1 MSRRSTLRRADCG
14 VVALL
19 RSAAGALAI
28 AALLPT
34 MPAYADCQPD
44 PAVSGQTVICQG
56 NDPNGFTANP
66 GVDALTVRV
75 GPNATVHDNGVA
87 AISVNDDNVVRN
99 RGTIDAHATT
109 FGILAGDNN
118 LIINTGEIKTG
129 VLGTGIFVGDNNIV
143 RNRGDITVGG
153 GGTAIFGVNANT
165 ITNSSTG
172 TINLGAGGIGIE
184 AFGSGF
190 DFIVNNG
197 TITGAASTTGI
208 ASFGFGSTIINNG
221 TITLGKA
228 NPSPSVGVFMNGGS
242 NFTNNNLIQV
252 GNGGEGVQAS
262 GPFSTLTNNGTIQVG
277 NGGQG
282 FEILGPFNTIINNGA
297 IQVGNGGEGVQ
308 TSGQFT
314 TIINNNTIQVG
325 NGGAGIQSSVE
336 FTTITNNR
344 TIQVGNGGAGIQTGS
359 DLNTITNNGAIQ
371 VGNDGAGIEA
381 LGPFTTITNNGTITT
396 GKNGVG
402 ILAGVFGGTNNT
414 IINNATGNITV
425 SGPLADAIVMQ
436 NGGSVFNAGTIANTT
451 PGGVAIDFCSCSSG
465 YMLTVAPTSVITGLV
480 TATGSDTFQLGGTGN
495 GTFALNSFGPTKQYE
510 GFGVFNVVS
519 GFWTVDKV
527 FGQNDAWNV
536 LGGTLSGTGTL
547 KDLNVDAG
555 GTLQPGIAPGTALKV
570 NGNLAF
576 QTGAFYVATLNATT
590 STLANVSG
598 TATLAGNVEA
608 NIQGGL
614 SNKTY
619 TILHSGGLGGTTFD
633 GFISTMPG
641 LTGTL
646 TYTPTDVLLAFN
658 ANLGLGGNLNINQQN
673 VANALNNFFNAGGAL
688 PAGFLSVF
696 NLTGGN
702 LQNALTQLSGEA
714 NVDGEAATF
723 QQMTQFLSLMLD
735 PFVAGRSGGGG
746 SGGAGALGFAPEQQ
760 ADFPS
765 DIALAY
771 NAILKAPPPK
781 PATLDQRWTAWGTA
795 YGGNDKTNGD
805 PAVGSNTF
813 TANTFGFAAGMD
825 YHLRPDTILGFA
837 LAGGGT
843 NWTLAQALGSGR
855 SDAFQAGVYG
865 TRYFGAAYAAASLA
879 VANNW
884 MTTNRTALGDQ
895 LTSSFNAQSVGGRV
909 EAGYRYAVQPAIGF
923 TPYGA
928 VQAQNFHTPSRSE
941 IDLTGGGFGLSFAAM
956 NATDTRSELGA
967 RFDGLTMLNGLP
979 LILRGRLAWA
989 HDWVSNPSLSAV
1001 FQTLPGASF
1010 VVNGAA
1016 LPADSALAS
1025 AGAELKLNPHLSL
1038 LGKFDGEFA
1047 NGSQTYAGTGTLRYT
1062 W

>member
-1 MSRRSTLRRADCG
+1 LTRRSTLRRADKF
-14 VVALL
+14 VSALL
-19 RSAAGALAI
+19 RSASTFGIVAGI
-28 AALLPT
+28 GALLPAT
-34 MPAYADCQPD
+34 AAYADCQPD

-56 NDPNGFTANP
+56 NDPNGFAANP

-75 GPNATVHDNGVA
+75 RPNATVHDNGLA

-109 FGILAGDNN
+109 IGILAGDNN

-129 VLGTGIFVGDNNIV
+129 ALGAGIFVGDNNIV
-143 RNRGDITVGG
+143 RNRGDITVGAG
-153 GGTAIFGVNANT
+153 GIAILGNIANT
-165 ITNSSTG
+165 ITVSSTG
-172 TINLGAGGIGIE
+172 TINAGPGGVGIELAGGGNN
-184 AFGSGF
+184 FV
-190 DFIVNNG
+190 VNNG
-197 TITGAASTTGI
+197 TINGAASTVGI
-208 ASFGFGSTIINNG
+208 WSLGFGSTIINNG

-228 NPSPSVGVFMNGGS
+228 NPSPSVGVIMNIFS
-242 NFTNNNLIQV
+242 NFTNNNMIQV
-252 GNGGEGVQAS
+252 GNGGEGIQAS
-262 GPFSTLTNNGTIQVG
+262 F
-277 NGGQG
+277 
-282 FEILGPFNTIINNGA
+282 FN
-297 IQVGNGGEGVQ
+297 
-308 TSGQFT
+308 
-314 TIINNNTIQVG
+314 
-325 NGGAGIQSSVE
+325 
-336 FTTITNNR
+336 
-344 TIQVGNGGAGIQTGS
+344 
-359 DLNTITNNGAIQ
+359 
-371 VGNDGAGIEA
+371 
-381 LGPFTTITNNGTITT
+381 TITNNGTITAGNGGAGIQASGFLNT
-396 GKNGVG
+396 ITNNGNITVGNNGVG
-402 ILAGVFGGTNNT
+402 ILTGLLGGPNDIVNT
-414 IINNATGNITV
+414 GAITV
-425 SGPLADAIVMQ
+425 SGHSGDAIVMQ
-436 NGGSVFNAGTIANTT
+436 GGGSVFNSGTIANTT

-465 YMLTVAPTSVITGLV
+465 YTLTIAPTSVITGLV

-495 GTFALNSFGPTKQYE
+495 GTFALNSIGATKQYE

-536 LGGTLSGTGTL
+536 IGGTLSGTGTL
-547 KDLNVDAG
+547 KDLNVFAG
-555 GTLQPGIAPGTALKV
+555 GTLQPGTAPGTALKV
-570 NGNLAF
+570 NGSLVF

-598 TATLAGNVEA
+598 TATLAGNVAA

-633 GFISTMPG
+633 GFTSTMPG
-641 LTGTL
+641 LTATL

-658 ANLGLGGNLNINQQN
+658 ANLGIGGNLNINQQN
-673 VANALNNFFNAGGAL
+673 VANTLNNFFNAGGAL
-688 PAGFLSVF
+688 PGGFVPVF
-696 NLTGGN
+696 GLTGGN

-714 NVDGEAATF
+714 NVDGQAVTF
-723 QQMTQFLSLMLD
+723 QQMTQFLTLMLD
-735 PFVAGRSGGGG
+735 PFVAGRNGVGG
-746 SGGAGALGFAPEQQ
+746 GGAGALGFAPEQE
-760 ADFPS
+760 AYFPS

-795 YGGNDKTNGD
+795 YGGSDKTNGD
-805 PAVGSNTF
+805 PTVGSNTF

-825 YHLRPDTILGFA
+825 YRPAPDTILGFA

-843 NWTLAQALGSGR
+843 NWTLAQALGGGH

-865 TRYFGAAYAAASLA
+865 TKYFGPAYAAASLA

-909 EAGYRYAVQPAIGF
+909 EAGYRYAVQPAIGV

-928 VQAQNFHTPSRSE
+928 LQAQNFHTPSRSE
-941 IDLTGGGFGLSFAAM
+941 IDLTGGGLGLSFAAM

-967 RFDGLTMLNGLP
+967 RFDGLTTLNGLP

-989 HDWVSNPSLSAV
+989 HDWVSNPALSAV
-1001 FQTLPGASF
+1001 FQALPGASF

-1016 LPADSALAS
+1016 LPANSALAS

>member
-19 RSAAGALAI
+19 RSAAGGLAI
-28 AALLPT
+28 AALLPA

-56 NDPNGFTANP
+56 NDPNGFAANP

-75 GPNATVHDNGVA
+75 GPNATVHDNGSA

-109 FGILAGDNN
+109 IGILAGDNN

-129 VLGTGIFVGDNNIV
+129 AMGTGISVGDNNIV

-153 GGTAIFGVNANT
+153 GGTAILGDAANT
-165 ITNSSTG
+165 MTNSSTG
-172 TINLGAGGIGIE
+172 TINLGAGGFGIE
-184 AFGSGF
+184 AVGVGN

-208 ASFGFGSTIINNG
+208 ELFGFNSTIINNG

-228 NPSPSVGVFMNGGS
+228 SVGVLINSFS
-242 NFTNNNLIQV
+242 NFTNNDTIQVGNGGAGIQAGALNTITNNNTIQV
-252 GNGGEGVQAS
+252 GNGGEGIQA
-262 GPFSTLTNNGTIQVG
+262 
-277 NGGQG
+277 GG
-282 FEILGPFNTIINNGA
+282 FNTI
-297 IQVGNGGEGVQ
+297 
-308 TSGQFT
+308 T
-314 TIINNNTIQVG
+314 NNNTIQVG
-325 NGGAGIQSSVE
+325 NGGAGI
-336 FTTITNNR
+336 
-344 TIQVGNGGAGIQTGS
+344 
-359 DLNTITNNGAIQ
+359 
-371 VGNDGAGIEA
+371 EA
-381 LGPFTTITNNGTITT
+381 FDSFNTITNNGTITA

-402 ILAGVFGGTNNT
+402 IVAGLFGGDNT
-414 IINNATGNITV
+414 IINNVTGNVTV
-425 SGPLADAIVMQ
+425 SGPLGDAIVVQ

-465 YMLTVAPTSVITGLV
+465 YTLTIAPTSVITGLV

-495 GTFALNSFGPTKQYE
+495 GTFALNSIGPTKQYE

-536 LGGTLSGTGTL
+536 LGGTLAGTGTL
-547 KDLNVDAG
+547 ADLNVNSG
-555 GTLQPGIAPGTALKV
+555 GTLQPGTTPGTAMKIT
-570 NGNLAF
+570 GNLAF
-576 QTGAFYVATLNATT
+576 QSGALYVVTLNGTT
-590 STLANVSG
+590 STLAKVSG
-598 TATLAGNVEA
+598 TASLAGGVQA
-608 NIQGGL
+608 LLQPGVT
-614 SNKTY
+614 SQTY

-633 GFISTMPG
+633 SLTVAPGF
-641 LTGTL
+641 TGTL
-646 TYTPTDVLLAFN
+646 TYTPTDVLLGLN
-658 ANLGLGGNLNINQQN
+658 ANLGLGGGLNINQQN

-688 PAGFLSVF
+688 PAGFLPVF
-696 NLTGGN
+696 NLTGAN

-714 NVDGEAATF
+714 NVDGQAVTF

-735 PFVAGRSGGGG
+735 PFVAGRNGIGGGG
-746 SGGAGALGFAPEQQ
+746 GALGFAPEQE
-760 ADFPS
+760 ANFPS

-771 NAILKAPPPK
+771 AAILKAPPPK

-795 YGGNDKTNGD
+795 YGGSDKTNGD
-805 PAVGSNTF
+805 PVVGSNAF

-825 YHLRPDTILGFA
+825 YHPVPDTILGFA

-865 TRYFGAAYAAASLA
+865 TKYFGPAYAAASLA

-909 EAGYRYAVQPAIGF
+909 EAGYRYAVQPAIGV

-928 VQAQNFHTPSRSE
+928 LQAQNFHTPSRSE
-941 IDLTGGGFGLSFAAM
+941 IDLTGGGLGLSFAAM

-967 RFDGLTMLNGLP
+967 RFDGLTTLNGLP
-979 LILRGRLAWA
+979 LILRSRLAWA
-989 HDWVSNPSLSAV
+989 HDWVSNPALSAV

-1016 LPADSALAS
+1016 LPANSALAS
-1025 AGAELKLNPHLSL
+1025 AGAELKLNPHVSL

>member
-1 MSRRSTLRRADCG
+1 LTRRSTLRRADKFAL
-14 VVALL
+14 ALL
-19 RSAAGALAI
+19 RSTTAVGLVMGIGAI
-28 AALLPT
+28 LPAT
-34 MPAYADCQPD
+34 PARADCQPD
-44 PAVSGQTVICQG
+44 PASSGQTVICTG
-56 NDPNGFTANP
+56 IDHDGFAAGA
-66 GVDALTVRV
+66 GVENLDVRV
-75 GPNATVHDNGVA
+75 RPNAIVRDNGVA
-87 AISVNDDNVVRN
+87 AIDLNNRN
-99 RGTIDAHATT
+99 TVTNNGTITT
-109 FGILAGDNN
+109 QGIFGILAGNRNTITNN
-118 LIINTGEIKTG
+118 NEILAGATA
-129 VLGTGIFVGDNNIV
+129 TAIDVGNNNNV
-143 RNRGDITVGG
+143 TNNGDITVGVA
-153 GGTAIFGVNANT
+153 GTAFFGVNANT
-165 ITNSSTG
+165 FTNGNGG
-172 TINLGAGGIGIE
+172 TINLAAGGTGIE
-184 AFGSGF
+184 LFGTGGDTVTNNGAITGGISTVGIESFGSH
-190 DFIVNNG
+190 
-197 TITGAASTTGI
+197 
-208 ASFGFGSTIINNG
+208 STIINNG

-228 NPSPSVGVFMNGGS
+228 NPSPSVGIFVNDH
-242 NFTNNNLIQV
+242 TTVINNNAIEIGL
-252 GNGGEGVQAS
+252 GGEGIQAD
-262 GPFSTLTNNGTIQVG
+262 GARNQITNNSSITVG
-277 NGGQG
+277 M
-282 FEILGPFNTIINNGA
+282 LGVGIDAGAAHNRIINNSIITAGL
-297 IQVGNGGEGVQ
+297 NGIGIWTG
-308 TSGQFT
+308 GGFL
-314 TIINNNTIQVG
+314 
-325 NGGAGIQSSVE
+325 GAGPNHI
-336 FTTITNNR
+336 
-344 TIQVGNGGAGIQTGS
+344 GNFGS
-359 DLNTITNNGAIQ
+359 
-371 VGNDGAGIEA
+371 
-381 LGPFTTITNNGTITT
+381 ITT
-396 GKNGVG
+396 RG
-402 ILAGVFGGTNNT
+402 LGTE
-414 IINNATGNITV
+414 AV
-425 SGPLADAIVMQ
+425 LMQ
-436 NGGSVFNAGTIANTT
+436 NGGSLFNAGTISNTT
-451 PGGVAIDFCSCSSG
+451 PGGVAIDFCSCSTG
-465 YMLTVAPTSVITGLV
+465 YRLTIAPTSVINGFV
-480 TATGSDTFQLGGTGN
+480 TATGNDTFQLGGTGN
-495 GTFALNSFGPTKQYE
+495 GTFALNSIGAIKQYE

-519 GFWTVDKV
+519 GFWTVTNV
-527 FGQNDAWNV
+527 FGQSQAWNV

-547 KDLNVDAG
+547 KDLFVFAG
-555 GTLQPGIAPGTALKV
+555 GTLQPGTAPGTALKV
-570 NGNLAF
+570 NGGLAF

-598 TATLAGNVEA
+598 TASLSGNVEA

-614 SNKTY
+614 SDKTY
-619 TILHSGGLGGTTFD
+619 TILHSGGLVGTTFD

-673 VANALNNFFNAGGAL
+673 VANALNNFFNSGGAL

-735 PFVAGRSGGGG
+735 PFVAGRNGVGGG
-746 SGGAGALGFAPEQQ
+746 SGALGFAPEQE

-771 NAILKAPPPK
+771 DAILKAPPK

-795 YGGNDKTNGD
+795 YGGSDKTNGD

-825 YHLRPDTILGFA
+825 YHPAPDTILGFA

-843 NWTLAQALGSGR
+843 NWNLAQALGGGR

-865 TRYFGAAYAAASLA
+865 TKYFGPAYLAASLA

-895 LTSSFNAQSVGGRV
+895 LTASFNALSVGGRV
-909 EAGYRYAVQPAIGF
+909 EAGYRYAVQPAIGV

-928 VQAQNFHTPSRSE
+928 LQAQSFHTPSYSE
-941 IDLTGGGFGLSFAAM
+941 TDLTGGGLGLTYAAM

-967 RFDGLTMLNGLP
+967 RFDGLTTLNGLP

-989 HDWVSNPSLSAV
+989 HDWVSDPALTAV
-1001 FQTLPGASF
+1001 FQGLPGASF
-1010 VVNGAA
+1010 VVNGAP
-1016 LPADSALAS
+1016 LPANSALAS

>member
-1 MSRRSTLRRADCG
+1 LTRRSTLRRADKF
-14 VVALL
+14 VSALL
-19 RSAAGALAI
+19 RSASTVGIVAGIGAFQPA
-28 AALLPT
+28 

-56 NDPNGFTANP
+56 NDPNGFAANP
-66 GVDALTVRV
+66 GVDALAVRV
-75 GPNATVHDNGVA
+75 RPNATVHDNGLA

-99 RGTIDAHATT
+99 RGTIDAHAGTI
-109 FGILAGDNN
+109 GILAGDNN
-118 LIINTGEIKTG
+118 LIVNTGEIKTG
-129 VLGTGIFVGDNNIV
+129 ALGAGIFVGDNNIV
-143 RNRGDITVGG
+143 RNRGDITVGA
-153 GGTAIFGVNANT
+153 GGTAILAGNFNT
-165 ITNSSTG
+165 VTNSATG
-172 TINLGAGGIGIE
+172 TINLGAGGIGIDLNSIGNN
-184 AFGSGF
+184 FV
-190 DFIVNNG
+190 VNNG
-197 TITGAASTTGI
+197 TITGAASTIGI
-208 ASFGFGSTIINNG
+208 SSFGFGSTMINNG

-228 NPSPSVGVFMNGGS
+228 NPSPSIGVLINAGS
-242 NFTNNNLIQV
+242 NFT
-252 GNGGEGVQAS
+252 
-262 GPFSTLTNNGTIQVG
+262 
-277 NGGQG
+277 
-282 FEILGPFNTIINNGA
+282 
-297 IQVGNGGEGVQ
+297 
-308 TSGQFT
+308 
-314 TIINNNTIQVG
+314 NNNTIQVG
-325 NGGAGIQSSVE
+325 NGGAGIE
-336 FTTITNNR
+336 TI
-344 TIQVGNGGAGIQTGS
+344 
-359 DLNTITNNGAIQ
+359 
-371 VGNDGAGIEA
+371 
-381 LGPFTTITNNGTITT
+381 GPFNTITNNGTITA

-402 ILAGVFGGTNNT
+402 ILAGFAGDNT
-414 IINNATGNITV
+414 IINNVTGNITV
-425 SGPLADAIVMQ
+425 SGPLGDAIVVQ
-436 NGGSVFNAGTIANTT
+436 GGGSVFNAGTIANTT
-451 PGGVAIDFCSCSSG
+451 PGGVAIDFCGCSSG
-465 YMLTVAPTSVITGLV
+465 YVLTIAPTSVITGLV

-495 GTFALNSFGPTKQYE
+495 GTFALNSIGATKQYE

-555 GTLQPGIAPGTALKV
+555 GTLQPGTTPGTALKV

-576 QTGAFYVATLNATT
+576 QTGAFYVATLNGTT

-641 LTGTL
+641 LSATL

-658 ANLGLGGNLNINQQN
+658 ANLGVGGNLNINQQN

-688 PAGFLSVF
+688 PGTFLPIF
-696 NLTGGN
+696 NLTGAN

-714 NVDGEAATF
+714 NVDGQAVTF

-735 PFVAGRSGGGG
+735 PFVFGRNGVGGGG
-746 SGGAGALGFAPEQQ
+746 GGGALGFAPERE
-760 ADFPS
+760 ANFPS

-771 NAILKAPPPK
+771 NAILKAPPPPK
-781 PATLDQRWTAWGTA
+781 PATLDQRWTTWGTA
-795 YGGNDKTNGD
+795 YGGSDKTNGD
-805 PAVGSNTF
+805 PTVGSNTF
-813 TANTFGFAAGMD
+813 TASTFGFAAGMD
-825 YHLRPDTILGFA
+825 YHPAPDTILGFA

-865 TRYFGAAYAAASLA
+865 TKYFGPAYLAASLA

-895 LTSSFNAQSVGGRV
+895 LTSSFDAQSVGGRV
-909 EAGYRYAVQPAIGF
+909 ETGYRYAVQPAIGV

-928 VQAQNFHTPSRSE
+928 LQAQSFHTPSRSE
-941 IDLTGGGFGLSFAAM
+941 IDLTGGGLALNFPAM
-956 NATDTRSELGA
+956 TATDTRSELGA
-967 RFDGLTMLNGLP
+967 RVDGLTTLNGLP
-979 LILRGRLAWA
+979 LILRARLAWA
-989 HDWVSNPSLSAV
+989 HDWVSNPALSAV
-1001 FQTLPGASF
+1001 FQALPGASF
-1010 VVNGAA
+1010 VVNGAP
-1016 LPADSALAS
+1016 LPANSALAS
-1025 AGAELKLNPHLSL
+1025 AGAELKLNPHVSL

>member
-1 MSRRSTLRRADCG
+1 
-14 VVALL
+14 VALL
-19 RSAAGALAI
+19 RSAAGTLAI
-28 AALLPT
+28 AALLPAT
-34 MPAYADCQPD
+34 LAHADCQPD

-56 NDPNGFTANP
+56 NDPNGFAANP

-75 GPNATVHDNGVA
+75 GPNATVHDNGSS

-109 FGILAGDNN
+109 IGILAGDNN

-129 VLGTGIFVGDNNIV
+129 ALGDGIFVGDNNIV

-153 GGTAIFGVNANT
+153 GGIAILGNSANT
-165 ITNSSTG
+165 ITVSSTG
-172 TINLGAGGIGIE
+172 TINLGPGGVGIELAGGGNN
-184 AFGSGF
+184 FV
-190 DFIVNNG
+190 VNNG
-197 TITGAASTTGI
+197 TINGAASTVGI
-208 ASFGFGSTIINNG
+208 WSLGFGSTIINNG

-228 NPSPSVGVFMNGGS
+228 NPSPSVGVIMNIFS
-242 NFTNNNLIQV
+242 NFT
-252 GNGGEGVQAS
+252 
-262 GPFSTLTNNGTIQVG
+262 
-277 NGGQG
+277 
-282 FEILGPFNTIINNGA
+282 
-297 IQVGNGGEGVQ
+297 
-308 TSGQFT
+308 
-314 TIINNNTIQVG
+314 NNNTIQVG
-325 NGGAGIQSSVE
+325 SGGEGIQAS
-336 FTTITNNR
+336 FFN
-344 TIQVGNGGAGIQTGS
+344 
-359 DLNTITNNGAIQ
+359 
-371 VGNDGAGIEA
+371 
-381 LGPFTTITNNGTITT
+381 TITNNGTITAGNGGEGIQAGGFLNT
-396 GKNGVG
+396 ITNNGTITVGNNGVG
-402 ILAGVFGGTNNT
+402 ILTGLLGGPNDIVNT
-414 IINNATGNITV
+414 GAITV
-425 SGPLADAIVMQ
+425 SGHSGDAIVMQ
-436 NGGSVFNAGTIANTT
+436 GGGSVFNSGTITNST
-451 PGGVAIDFCSCSSG
+451 PNGVAIDFCSCSSG
-465 YMLTVAPTSVITGLV
+465 YTLTIAPTSVITGLV
-480 TATGSDTFQLGGTGN
+480 TATGNDTFQLGGTGN
-495 GTFALNSFGPTKQYE
+495 GTFALNSISPTKQYE

-598 TATLAGNVEA
+598 AATLAGNVEA

-641 LTGTL
+641 LTATL

-658 ANLGLGGNLNINQQN
+658 ANLGVGGNLNINQQN
-673 VANALNNFFNAGGAL
+673 VANALNNFFNNGGAL
-688 PAGFLSVF
+688 TAGFLPVF
-696 NLTGGN
+696 NLTGAN

-714 NVDGEAATF
+714 NVDGEATTF

-735 PFVAGRSGGGG
+735 PFVAGRNGIGGGG
-746 SGGAGALGFAPEQQ
+746 GGALGFAPEQE
-760 ADFPS
+760 ANFPS

-771 NAILKAPPPK
+771 DAILKAPPK

-795 YGGNDKTNGD
+795 YGGSDKTNGD
-805 PAVGSNTF
+805 PVVGSNTF

-825 YHLRPDTILGFA
+825 YHAAPDTILGFA

-843 NWTLAQALGSGR
+843 NWTLAQALGGGR

-865 TRYFGAAYAAASLA
+865 TKYFGPAYLAGSLA
-879 VANNW
+879 FANNW

-895 LTSSFNAQSVGGRV
+895 LTASFNAQTFGGRV
-909 EAGYRYAVQPAIGF
+909 EAGYRYAVQPAIGV

-928 VQAQNFHTPSRSE
+928 LQAQSFHTPNYTE
-941 IDLTGGGFGLSFAAM
+941 TDLTGGGLGLNFAAM
-956 NATDTRSELGA
+956 NATDTRGELGA
-967 RFDGLTMLNGLP
+967 RFDGLTTLNGLP
-979 LILRGRLAWA
+979 LILRSRLAWA
-989 HDWVSNPSLSAV
+989 HDWVSNPALTAV
-1001 FQTLPGASF
+1001 FQALPGGSF

-1016 LPADSALAS
+1016 LPANSALAS
-1025 AGAELKLNPHLSL
+1025 VGAELKINPHVSL

-1047 NGSQTYAGTGTLRYT
+1047 ANSQTYAGTGTLRYT

>member
-1 MSRRSTLRRADCG
+1 VS
-14 VVALL
+14 ALL
-19 RSAAGALAI
+19 RSASTVGIVAGIGAM
-28 AALLPT
+28 LPGT
-34 MPAYADCQPD
+34 AAYADCQPD

-56 NDPNGFTANP
+56 NDPNGFAANP

-75 GPNATVHDNGVA
+75 RPNATVHDNGLS

-99 RGTIDAHATT
+99 RGIIDAHATT
-109 FGILAGDNN
+109 IGILAGDNN

-129 VLGTGIFVGDNNIV
+129 AIGTGIFVGDNNIV

-153 GGTAIFGVNANT
+153 GGTAILGVTANT

-184 AFGSGF
+184 ALGFGN

-197 TITGAASTTGI
+197 TITGAASTTGV
-208 ASFGFGSTIINNG
+208 ASFGFNSTVINNG

-228 NPSPSVGVFMNGGS
+228 NPSPSIGVFINSLS
-242 NFTNNNLIQV
+242 NFT
-252 GNGGEGVQAS
+252 
-262 GPFSTLTNNGTIQVG
+262 
-277 NGGQG
+277 
-282 FEILGPFNTIINNGA
+282 
-297 IQVGNGGEGVQ
+297 
-308 TSGQFT
+308 
-314 TIINNNTIQVG
+314 NNNTIQVG
-325 NGGAGIQSSVE
+325 NGGAGIE
-336 FTTITNNR
+336 
-344 TIQVGNGGAGIQTGS
+344 
-359 DLNTITNNGAIQ
+359 AI
-371 VGNDGAGIEA
+371 
-381 LGPFTTITNNGTITT
+381 GPFNTITNNGTITA

-402 ILAGVFGGTNNT
+402 ILAGVLGGDNT
-414 IINNATGNITV
+414 IVNNVTGNITA
-425 SGPLADAIVMQ
+425 SGPLGDAIVVQ

-451 PGGVAIDFCSCSSG
+451 PGGVAIDFCGCGSG
-465 YMLTVAPTSVITGLV
+465 YTLTIAPTSVITGLV
-480 TATGSDTFQLGGTGN
+480 TATGSDTFQLGGTSN
-495 GTFALNSFGPTKQYE
+495 GTFALNSIGATKQYE

-555 GTLQPGIAPGTALKV
+555 GTLQPGTTPGTAMKIT
-570 NGNLAF
+570 GNLAF
-576 QTGAFYVATLNATT
+576 QSGALYVVTLNGTA
-590 STLANVSG
+590 STLAKVSG
-598 TATLAGNVEA
+598 TASLAGGVQA
-608 NIQGGL
+608 LLQPGVT
-614 SNKTY
+614 KQTY

-633 GFISTMPG
+633 SLTVAPGF
-641 LTGTL
+641 TGTL
-646 TYTPTDVLLAFN
+646 TYTPTDVLLALN

-688 PAGFLSVF
+688 PAGFLPVF

-714 NVDGEAATF
+714 NVDGQAVTF
-723 QQMTQFLSLMLD
+723 QQMTQFLTLMLD
-735 PFVAGRSGGGG
+735 PFVFGRNGVGGGG
-746 SGGAGALGFAPEQQ
+746 GGALGFAPEQE
-760 ADFPS
+760 ANFPS

-781 PATLDQRWTAWGTA
+781 PAPLDQRWTAWGTA
-795 YGGNDKTNGD
+795 YGGSDKTNGD

-813 TANTFGFAAGMD
+813 TASTFGFAAGMD
-825 YHLRPDTILGFA
+825 YHPAPDTILGFA

-865 TRYFGAAYAAASLA
+865 TKYFGPAYLAASLA

-895 LTSSFNAQSVGGRV
+895 LTSSFDAQSVGGRV
-909 EAGYRYAVQPAIGF
+909 EAGYRYAVQPAIGV

-928 VQAQNFHTPSRSE
+928 LQAQSFHTPSRSE
-941 IDLTGGGFGLSFAAM
+941 IDLTGGGVGLSFAAM

-967 RFDGLTMLNGLP
+967 RFDGLTTLNGLP

-989 HDWVSNPSLSAV
+989 HDWVSNPALSAV
-1001 FQTLPGASF
+1001 FQALPGASF
-1010 VVNGAA
+1010 VVNGAP
-1016 LPADSALAS
+1016 LPANSALAS
-1025 AGAELKLNPHLSL
+1025 AGAELKLNPHVSL

>member
-1 MSRRSTLRRADCG
+1 LTRRSTLRRADKF
-14 VVALL
+14 VSALL
-19 RSAAGALAI
+19 RSASTFGI
-28 AALLPT
+28 AAGIGAFLPA
-34 MPAYADCQPD
+34 MPAHADCQPD

-56 NDPNGFTANP
+56 NDPNGFAANP

-75 GPNATVHDNGVA
+75 RPNATVHDNGVA

-99 RGTIDAHATT
+99 RGTIDAHVGTI
-109 FGILAGDNN
+109 GILAGDNN
-118 LIINTGEIKTG
+118 RIINTGEIKTG
-129 VLGTGIFVGDNNIV
+129 AIGTGIFVGDNNIV

-153 GGTAIFGVNANT
+153 GGTAILAGNFNT
-165 ITNSSTG
+165 VTNSATG

-184 AFGSGF
+184 LISIGNNFV
-190 DFIVNNG
+190 VNNG
-197 TITGAASTTGI
+197 TITGAASTIGI
-208 ASFGFGSTIINNG
+208 SSFGFGSTIINNG

-228 NPSPSVGVFMNGGS
+228 NPSPSIGVLIS
-242 NFTNNNLIQV
+242 SLTNFT
-252 GNGGEGVQAS
+252 
-262 GPFSTLTNNGTIQVG
+262 
-277 NGGQG
+277 
-282 FEILGPFNTIINNGA
+282 
-297 IQVGNGGEGVQ
+297 
-308 TSGQFT
+308 
-314 TIINNNTIQVG
+314 NNNTIQVG
-325 NGGAGIQSSVE
+325 NGGEGIQASGP
-336 FTTITNNR
+336 FN
-344 TIQVGNGGAGIQTGS
+344 
-359 DLNTITNNGAIQ
+359 LITNNGI
-371 VGNDGAGIEA
+371 
-381 LGPFTTITNNGTITT
+381 ITA

-402 ILAGVFGGTNNT
+402 ILAGFAGDNT
-414 IINNATGNITV
+414 IINNVTGNITV
-425 SGPLADAIVMQ
+425 SGPLGDAIVVQ
-436 NGGSVFNAGTIANTT
+436 GGGSVFNAGTIANTT
-451 PGGVAIDFCSCSSG
+451 PGGVAIDFCGCGSG
-465 YMLTVAPTSVITGLV
+465 YTLTIAPTSVITGLV
-480 TATGSDTFQLGGTGN
+480 TATGNDTFQLGGTGN
-495 GTFALNSFGPTKQYE
+495 GTFALNSIGPTKQYE

-555 GTLQPGIAPGTALKV
+555 GTLQPGTTPGTALKV

-598 TATLAGNVEA
+598 TATLAGNVAA

-633 GFISTMPG
+633 GFINTMPG

-673 VANALNNFFNAGGAL
+673 IANALNNFFNAGGAL
-688 PAGFLSVF
+688 PAGFLPVF
-696 NLTGGN
+696 NLTGAN

-714 NVDGEAATF
+714 NVDGQAATF

-735 PFVAGRSGGGG
+735 PFVAGRNGIGGG
-746 SGGAGALGFAPEQQ
+746 SGALGFAPEQE
-760 ADFPS
+760 ANFPS

-771 NAILKAPPPK
+771 DAILKAPPPK

-795 YGGNDKTNGD
+795 YGGSDKTNGD

-825 YHLRPDTILGFA
+825 YHPVPDTILGFA

-865 TRYFGAAYAAASLA
+865 TKYFGPAYVAGSLA

-895 LTSSFNAQSVGGRV
+895 LTASFSAQSVGGRV
-909 EAGYRYAVQPAIGF
+909 EAGYRYAVQPAIGV

-928 VQAQNFHTPSRSE
+928 LQAQNFHTPSRSE
-941 IDLTGGGFGLSFAAM
+941 IDLTGGAFGLSFAAM

-967 RFDGLTMLNGLP
+967 RFDGLTALDGLP
-979 LILRGRLAWA
+979 LILRARLAWA
-989 HDWVSNPSLSAV
+989 HDWVSNPALSAV
-1001 FQTLPGASF
+1001 FQALPGASF
-1010 VVNGAA
+1010 IVNGAA
-1016 LPADSALAS
+1016 LPANSALAS
-1025 AGAELKLNPHLSL
+1025 AGAELKLNPHVSL

-1047 NGSQTYAGTGTLRYT
+1047 SRSQTYAGTGTLRYT

>member
-1 MSRRSTLRRADCG
+1 
-14 VVALL
+14 VALL

-28 AALLPT
+28 AALLPA

-56 NDPNGFTANP
+56 NDPNGFAANP
-66 GVDALTVRV
+66 GVDALIVRV

-109 FGILAGDNN
+109 IGILAGDNN

-129 VLGTGIFVGDNNIV
+129 AIGTGIFVGDNNIV

-228 NPSPSVGVFMNGGS
+228 NPSPSVGVLINAAT
-242 NFTNNNLIQV
+242 NFTNNRTIQV
-252 GNGGEGVQAS
+252 GNGGEGLQASGPFNTITNNGTIQVGNDGQGFEIIGPFNTITNNGTIQIGNGGEGVQAS
-262 GPFSTLTNNGTIQVG
+262 G
-277 NGGQG
+277 
-282 FEILGPFNTIINNGA
+282 
-297 IQVGNGGEGVQ
+297 
-308 TSGQFT
+308 QFT
-314 TIINNNTIQVG
+314 TITNNLTIQVG
-325 NGGAGIQSSVE
+325 NGGAGLQSSGE
-336 FTTITNNR
+336 FSTITNNGM
-344 TIQVGNGGAGIQTGS
+344 IQVGNGGAGIQTGS

-371 VGNDGAGIEA
+371 VGNGGAGIEA

-402 ILAGVFGGTNNT
+402 ILAGVLGGDNNL
-414 IINNATGNITV
+414 IINNVTGNITA
-425 SGPLADAIVMQ
+425 SGLLGDAIVVQ

-451 PGGVAIDFCSCSSG
+451 PGGVAIDFCGCSSG
-465 YMLTVAPTSVITGLV
+465 YTLTVAPTSVITGLV

-570 NGNLAF
+570 SGNLAF

-590 STLANVSG
+590 SALANVSG

-641 LTGTL
+641 LSGTL

-673 VANALNNFFNAGGAL
+673 VANALNNFFNSGGAL
-688 PAGFLSVF
+688 PAGFLPVF
-696 NLTGGN
+696 NLAGGD

-714 NVDGEAATF
+714 NVDGQAVTF

-735 PFVAGRSGGGG
+735 PFVAGRNGIGGG
-746 SGGAGALGFAPEQQ
+746 SGALGFAPEQE
-760 ADFPS
+760 ANFPS

-771 NAILKAPPPK
+771 DAILKAPPK

-825 YHLRPDTILGFA
+825 YHPVPDTILGFA

-865 TRYFGAAYAAASLA
+865 TKYFGPAYVAASLA

-895 LTSSFNAQSVGGRV
+895 LTASFNALSVGGRV
-909 EAGYRYAVQPAIGF
+909 EAGYRYAVQPAIGV

-928 VQAQNFHTPSRSE
+928 LQAQSFHTPSYTE
-941 IDLTGGGFGLSFAAM
+941 TDLTGGGLGLTYAAM

-967 RFDGLTMLNGLP
+967 RFDGLTTLNGLP

-989 HDWVSNPSLSAV
+989 HDWVSDPALSAV
-1001 FQTLPGASF
+1001 FQALSGASF
-1010 VVNGAA
+1010 VVNGAP
-1016 LPADSALAS
+1016 LPANSALAS